1 MDIKPIRSE
10 EDYNQT
16 LERIDLLM
24 DAESGTSN
32 GDELDILVMLVV
44 NYEKGRYELPQANPI
59 AVIQFVME
67 QNGLKDKDLIPYIGH
82 SGRVSEV
89 LSGKRK
95 LTIEMI
101 RKLTVGLS
109 IPAENLIQEYD
120 VA

>member
-101 RKLTVGLS
+101 RKLTVGLP